1 MYLLSH
7 ALPLATFFSTIALV
21 SATPQGTTTI
31 VPLSPASQPTNAT
44 NPIDPRQC
52 VRNRR
57 PGPFSQRYMIL
68 RQCLDAISQLPSHN
82 QVGTFRDY
90 EPGDDYFL
98 PQVRK
103 AQTCQVTVS
112 LPYGYNS
119 EQAVWDELKI
129 EANYLGEKCCALSL
143 SDNQS
148 PSLLA
153 LEGKNNKGA
162 WVPAGQHGKIRINL
176 DYIPQG
182 ANEPTPS
189 SIAGNA
195 TNSTSDAVTG
205 HTTALAIAGNGM
217 DITSD
222 SVLAA

>member
-1 MYLLSH
+1 MPGPACQLFNAAYTPLRTIMYLLSH
-7 ALPLATFFSTIALV
+7 ALPLATFFSVIALV

-44 NPIDPRQC
+44 NPFDPRQC

-57 PGPFSQRYMIL
+57 PSPFSTRYMRL
-68 RQCLDAISQLPSHN
+68 RQCLDAIAQLPSHN
-82 QVGTFRDY
+82 QVGTFRDF

-103 AQTCQVTVS
+103 AQSCQVTIS
-112 LPYGYNS
+112 LPYGYNTD
-119 EQAVWDELKI
+119 QAVWDELKI
-129 EANYLGEKCCALSL
+129 EANYLAEKCCALTL
-143 SDNQS
+143 SDNPA

-176 DYIPQG
+176 DYIPDS
-182 ANEPTPS
+182 ANEPTSP

-195 TNSTSDAVTG
+195 TN
-205 HTTALAIAGNGM
+205 
-217 DITSD
+217 ITSN